1 MREADYVKQLPR
13 RLGLIS
19 LQPRPLTQF
28 TGWHSA
34 GKDPEPPGARAL
46 VCHGLLRLICLADFP
61 AWGVS
66 LLRPSLS
73 VLFWGS
79 ACSTALSAPRT
90 PAPRPAWGGAPSS
103 CLCVLSRPHVGVQGG
118 HSYAPQDSRFLDLLF
133 CDLLPA
139 GGSVFGLQGKIRDS
153 RHSCCSPPACLPGR
167 CPSSPA
173 PDRRPRTRRGWMQA
187 ALYLRS
193 ASVADVWSL

>member
-103 CLCVLSRPHVGVQGG
+103 CLCVSSPGPTWGCREDIPTPPRTPGSWICCSVIYCLLEDLCLGCRGDKGFQTFLLLSSSV
-118 HSYAPQDSRFLDLLF
+118 
-133 CDLLPA
+133 PA
-139 GGSVFGLQGKIRDS
+139 GEMPF
-153 RHSCCSPPACLPGR
+153 LP
-167 CPSSPA
+167 
-173 PDRRPRTRRGWMQA
+173 RPRQEAQDQTGLDA
-187 ALYLRS
+187 GSPVPALCICG
-193 ASVADVWSL
+193 